1 MLRGVARNSLV
12 ELVEIREHGSS
23 YRLVEFYINP
33 AHIVSVEDH
42 QPSEQLSE
50 SMNNM
55 GLSKMAKISTIIIE
69 EVSSSRELRVVGS
82 ARSIYLKISN
92 KKGLLR
98 G

>member
-1 MLRGVARNSLV
+1 MLRGVTKNSLV
-12 ELVEIREHGSS
+12 ELVEIREHGDS

-42 QPSEQLSE
+42 EPNDQLFE
-50 SMNNM
+50 SMSKI
-55 GLSKMAKISTIIIE
+55 GLSDRARFSTVIIR
-69 EVSSSRELRVVGS
+69 EVSSSRELQVVGS

-92 KKGLLR
+92 KKGLLK